1 MEYKVIVAGGRDFTD
16 YELVSRVLF
25 AMADTE
31 HADKEISIVSGM
43 ARGADRCGY
52 DFAIEHNVV
61 VHMFPANWDKYGRRA
76 GYVRNEEMGNFS
88 DALVAFWDGESRGT
102 KHMIEYMRSINKP
115 VTVINY

>member
-25 AMADTE
+25 AMSDTE

-61 VHMFPANWDKYGRRA
+61 VHMFPANWDKYGRAA
-76 GYVRNEEMGNFS
+76 GHIRNKQMGDFA
-88 DALVAFWDGESRGT
+88 DALVCFWDGSSVGS
-102 KHMIEYMRSINKP
+102 KNMIEYMHSINKP